1 MRRAQKARETRKSK
15 NICTICGTAGHF
27 ATECMNERCGK
38 CAEMG
43 KPDETGHLTKN
54 CPYLTEK
61 EKMWFIKK
69 KANKAKSLV
78 EKSGEGSL
86 EGFNMTRYIGNLPC
100 GLNVNQAMTLS
111 SKYTKEFYNAVRK
124 SKEHDKRMDTNLLDA
139 SDEEFTATRCSA
151 NINGYEIKAIIDTGA
166 ACCAITRKLMEKLD
180 MEIKMP
186 SNISFRTADGSQHRS
201 LGRLG
206 RLHFTVGGIRTH
218 ADLEVIE
225 SKNDEILMLGTNW
238 QRKNNVIMDFGNEE
252 MEINGYGN
260 IPIEFMIKNTEIE
273 SEDEYEN
280 ENVRQR
286 RL

>member
-1 MRRAQKARETRKSK
+1 L
-15 NICTICGTAGHF
+15 NI
-27 ATECMNERCGK
+27 
-38 CAEMG
+38 
-43 KPDETGHLTKN
+43 
-54 CPYLTEK
+54 
-61 EKMWFIKK
+61 
-69 KANKAKSLV
+69 
-78 EKSGEGSL
+78 
-86 EGFNMTRYIGNLPC
+86 
-100 GLNVNQAMTLS
+100 NQAMTLS

-124 SKEHDKRMDTNLLDA
+124 SKEHDKRADMVLIDKMKKNSRLQGAQQTLMD
-139 SDEEFTATRCSA
+139 
-151 NINGYEIKAIIDTGA
+151 EIKAIIDTEA

-206 RLHFTVGGIRTH
+206 RLYFTIGGIRTH

-225 SKNDEILMLGTNW
+225 SKNDEILILETNW

-252 MEINGYGN
+252 MEINGYEN

-273 SEDEYEN
+273 DEDEYEN
-280 ENVRQR
+280 EDLRQK